1 MAYEPVRPQFNQS
14 MQQGL
19 AAERTRAGA
28 PQQMYGMNGTG
39 NPMGAMNMR
48 GRPGNQFVNDRAQSE
63 YARRMGIIRPQ
74 LSNASPTGTTG
85 GNMDPQQLEWQAQ
98 QQGTVPGP
106 QAGANFLSQMQDRLG
121 NGEPLDPQFAQMLQQ
136 VFASQYGNAMSP
148 RDMGLNGYT
157 VDLQNSLNKPAPMPV
172 QKPGGS
178 SGFTRPPNMFA
189 SQWGPRPQLPTVMPR
204 R

>member
-1 MAYEPVRPQFNQS
+1 MAYEPVRPQFNQT

-19 AAERTRAGA
+19 AAERMRAGA

-74 LSNASPTGTTG
+74 LSNASPMGTAG
-85 GNMDPQQLEWQAQ
+85 GNMVPQPLANGFDGAGLDPAFLELFAQ
-98 QQGTVPGP
+98 QSGG
-106 QAGANFLSQMQDRLG
+106 
-121 NGEPLDPQFAQMLQQ
+121 
-136 VFASQYGNAMSP
+136 AMSP
-148 RDMGLNGYT
+148 RDMGLGGYT
-157 VDLQNSLNKPAPMPV
+157 VDIQNSLNNPAPMPV
-172 QKPGGS
+172 QKPGGN